1 VLGFDVGDLKLSKG
15 SHTQEVATISKSA
28 TKGALGDIL
37 KETQREQILQA
48 LEQCNWVVAGP
59 DGAAARL
66 GMKRS
71 TLHLRMQKL
80 GISRRWG

>member
-1 VLGFDVGDLKLSKG
+1 
-15 SHTQEVATISKSA
+15 
-28 TKGALGDIL
+28 L
-37 KETQREQILQA
+37 KETQREQILKA
-48 LEQCNWVVAGP
+48 LEESHWIVAGP

-71 TLHLRMQKL
+71 TLHLRMHKL

>member
-1 VLGFDVGDLKLSKG
+1 LGLDIADLNFSKG
-15 SHTQEVATISKSA
+15 THAQEGATISKSA

-37 KETQREQILQA
+37 KETQREEILKA
-48 LEQCNWVVAGP
+48 LEQCNWVLAGP

-71 TLHLRMQKL
+71 TLYLRMQRL
-80 GISRRWG
+80 GISRRWA